1 MSLFALELTS
11 SNQVIPIFNQLV
23 LGKDPSC
30 CDITLT
36 HPRASRKHFQ
46 IFPQNGKILIKD
58 LESSSGTF
66 VNSEKIA
73 EDEPHIL
80 HPGDKIS
87 IGEGEVFVLIE
98 CGENEKIE
106 KAREKILR
114 LRLESERIRT
124 KEKEGELTAGQQ
136 KVLERNAKE
145 ISNLEK
151 SIISELQ
158 KSSPRNEIEEEAV
171 DDSYW
176 DVAVADDPSNS
187 LVDLTSPSEDSSQKV
202 HTYDS
207 LMNRIREIDERRVAL
222 ENHIRDLDSVSPT
235 DGEAEEIDEV
245 DKCMAEND
253 QLLKSSDQEKARK
266 TLAGLITEK
275 EKFIKLANIARPAH
289 LKPQDNYYIASSNE
303 ESKKLLE
310 PSSEEKKALASG
322 SQSFRNIFHL
332 GDSSNKAPKRVKLD
346 RAGQKSKINFVN
358 DQTQNTDNDDDEPQ
372 QPQQYDELES
382 DITISF
388 IPPSNQKGD
397 GKTKANETFGY

>member
-23 LGKDPSC
+23 LGKDSSC

-46 IFPQNGKILIKD
+46 IFLQNGKILIKD

-87 IGEGEVFVLIE
+87 IGEGEAFVLIE
-98 CGENEKIE
+98 CGKNEKVE
-106 KAREKILR
+106 KAREKISR

-136 KVLERNAKE
+136 KVLERNTKE

-151 SIISELQ
+151 SIIAELE
-158 KSSPRNEIEEEAV
+158 KSSSRNKVEEEAV

-176 DVAVADDPSNS
+176 DIAVADDPSNS

-207 LMNRIREIDERRVAL
+207 LMNRIREIDEKCIAL
-222 ENHIRDLDSVSPT
+222 ENHIKDLDSVTPP
-235 DGEAEEIDEV
+235 DGEPEEIDEL
-245 DKCMAEND
+245 DKFMAENE

-289 LKPQDNYYIASSNE
+289 LKPQDNSYTASSNE
-303 ESKKLLE
+303 ESKALLE
-310 PSSEEKKALASG
+310 RISEQKTAAASG
-322 SQSFRNIFHL
+322 SQSFRNIFQKV
-332 GDSSNKAPKRVKLD
+332 DSSNKAPKRMKFD

-358 DQTQNTDNDDDEPQ
+358 DQTQNTDNDDEPQ
-372 QPQQYDELES
+372 QSLQYDELES

-388 IPPSNQKGD
+388 KPPSNQKGD